1 MKFSKFSLSVLAI
14 ASILIIAGCDDRD
27 RVLGG
32 AAVGAIA
39 GAVIMDSANDNHRD
53 YHYRRPPPPHYQR
66 YHHNRYRDGYGRY
79 RRNDHCGY
87 DRYGNPY
94 PCRRRY

>member
-1 MKFSKFSLSVLAI
+1 MKKFSLSVLAI
-14 ASILIIAGCDDRD
+14 ASILIAGCDDRD

-53 YHYRRPPPPHYQR
+53 YHYRRPPPYYQR
-66 YHHNRYRDGYGRY
+66 YRHNRYRDGYRRY
-79 RRNDHCGY
+79 RRNDCGY

-94 PCRRRY
+94 PCRRY